1 MRPINL
7 IPAEERRRTRGAG
20 SRSGPLPFLLI
31 GGLALLLVGVLMLL
45 HYSNQISDRED
56 NVAQLESERS
66 VATAKAAELAPFTSF
81 VQMGE
86 QRTST
91 IAELADARFDWPRV
105 IQQLSLILP
114 PDVYFTS
121 MSGSAG
127 GGGLEASAV
136 SVPSLALAGCASS
149 QDAVAGF
156 VATLKQI
163 DGVTRVSLA
172 NSSTAEGEEKVSG
185 ASPCSAPGTAQ
196 FSVLVVFD
204 GAPASPDG
212 AAAVPV
218 EEAPVEGESE
228 STEGEG
234 TEGSSSETESTPESG
249 ESDPAQSASTAEGG
263 AAG

>member
-31 GGLALLLVGVLMLL
+31 GGLALLLVGVLMML
-45 HYSNQISDRED
+45 HYSNQVSDRED

-66 VATAKAAELAPFTSF
+66 AATAKAAELAPFTSF
-81 VQMGE
+81 VQLAE

-121 MSGSAG
+121 MTGSAG
-127 GGGLEASAV
+127 AGGGEASQV
-136 SVPSLALAGCASS
+136 SVPSLTLAGCASS
-149 QDAVAGF
+149 QNAVAGF

-172 NSSTAEGEEKVSG
+172 NSSTAEGEGTVSG
-185 ASPCSAPGTAQ
+185 ASACSAPGKAQ
-196 FSVLVVFD
+196 FSILVAFD
-204 GAPASPDG
+204 GAPPSPDG
-212 AAAVPV
+212 AAAPV
-218 EEAPVEGESE
+218 EEAPAEGETE

-234 TEGSSSETESTPESG
+234 AEESSTESTPESG
-249 ESDPAQSASTAEGG
+249 EAASAQSASTGEGG
-263 AAG
+263 TAG

>member
-7 IPAEERRRTRGAG
+7 IPAEERRRIRGVG

-31 GGLALLLVGVLMLL
+31 GGLALLLIGVLMQV
-45 HYSNQISDRED
+45 HYSNQVSEREST
-56 NVAQLESERS
+56 VAQLESERS
-66 VATAKAAELAPFTSF
+66 AATAKAAELAPFTSF
-81 VQMGE
+81 VQMAE

-114 PDVYFTS
+114 PDVFFTS
-121 MSGSAG
+121 MTGSAG
-127 GGGLEASAV
+127 AGGGEVGAV
-136 SVPSLALAGCASS
+136 SVPSLSLQGCASS

-172 NSSTAEGEEKVSG
+172 NSSTAESEGGASG
-185 ASPCSAPGTAQ
+185 ASPCSASGTAQ

-204 GAPASPDG
+204 GAPPSPDG
-212 AAAVPV
+212 AAAAPV
-218 EEAPVEGESE
+218 EEAPAEGES
-228 STEGEG
+228 SEGEAA
-234 TEGSSSETESTPESG
+234 EGSSESEGASESG
-249 ESDPAQSASTAEGG
+249 ESAPAQSATTGEGG